1 MANRDLLKEAI
12 ADAKSVKEAAIAN
25 AKAALEEAFTPYLKE
40 KFTAKLAEME
50 KEDMDEAKHE
60 EMDENYG
67 EEKMEE
73 KMSNPV
79 MRHGMKGDDKE
90 EKRTEK
96 MKYGKDLGEAE
107 DMDEEMDLDEL
118 LAELDEEMGKD
129 KDMEENLNED
139 ARTDA
144 EEEGYEDGMEDEKE
158 DEEEDEI
165 DLEDMTE
172 DELKDL
178 IEDVIE
184 DMVRAGELEAG
195 ENFESDE
202 DEEEDIDIDME
213 SEEEITERKK
223 EGYDDREDESVSARR
238 GKEADK
244 KQSFKARRDD
254 SYGKFGKRD
263 AEAAGKASG
272 PGKNKIN
279 KENLNEEED
288 MMDEGLL
295 DKIKDIYNDKE
306 LLAKL
311 ITVDGKKM
319 SIKDL
324 LQLAASGATGGMK
337 QSGAGKGPFNTEGV
351 EEDKRTDAEEEGYLD
366 GMRDEKEDMMREI
379 EELAST
385 LAETKLLN
393 AKLLYSNKIF
403 RAKNLN
409 ETQKVK
415 VLEAFDK
422 ASSVKEAKLIYET
435 LTTVRETKAAVNE
448 SVRGMASKAAGMAP
462 EKKPILEVNDQFARW
477 KVLAGIKN
485 N

>member
-1 MANRDLLKEAI
+1 MSNRKMLEEAI
-12 ADAKSVKEAAIAN
+12 ADAKSVKETAIAN

-50 KEDMDEAKHE
+50 AEDMEEAKE

-67 EEKMEE
+67 KEDMEE
-73 KMSNPV
+73 MSNPV
-79 MRHGMKGDDKE
+79 MRHGLKGDDKE
-90 EKRTEK
+90 EIETEK
-96 MKYGKDLGEAE
+96 MREE
-107 DMDEEMDLDEL
+107 ETMDEMDLDEL
-118 LAELDEEMGKD
+118 LAELEEEMSAD
-129 KDMEENLNED
+129 KEMEESLNED

-144 EEEGYEDGMEDEKE
+144 EEEGYLDGMKDEKE
-158 DEEEDEI
+158 DEEDKEEDEI

-172 DELKDL
+172 EELKDL

-366 GMRDEKEDMMREI
+366 GMRDEMDDMMREI

-385 LAETKLLN
+385 LAEVKLLN
-393 AKLLYSNKIF
+393 AKLLYTNKIF
-403 RAKNLN
+403 RAKNLT
-409 ETQKVK
+409 ESQKVK

-422 ASSVKEAKLIYET
+422 AATVKDAKLIFET
-435 LTTVRETKAAVNE
+435 LTAVKETKAVNE
-448 SVRGMASKAAGMAP
+448 SVRGMASKATGMAP
-462 EKKPILEVNDQFARW
+462 EKKPILEVDNQFARW
-477 KVLAGIKN
+477 QVLAGIKK
-485 N
+485 

>member
-1 MANRDLLKEAI
+1 VDKTMANRNLLKEAI

-40 KFTAKLAEME
+40 KFSAKLAEME
-50 KEDMDEAKHE
+50 AEDMDEAKE
-60 EMDENYG
+60 EMDENYS

-129 KDMEENLNED
+129 EDMEENLNED

-158 DEEEDEI
+158 DEEDDEI

-195 ENFESDE
+195 ESFESDE

-213 SEEEITERKK
+213 DEEEITERKK

-244 KQSFKARRDD
+244 KQSFKDRRDD

-288 MMDEGLL
+288 MMDEGML
-295 DKIKDIYNDKE
+295 DKLKAVYNDPE
-306 LLAKL
+306 VLGKL

-319 SIKDL
+319 SLKDFL
-324 LQLAASGATGGMK
+324 ALAASGATGGMK
-337 QSGAGKGPFNTEGV
+337 KSGAGKTSSIG
-351 EEDKRTDAEEEGYLD
+351 EDARTDAEEEGYLD
-366 GMRDEKEDMMREI
+366 GMKDEKEDMMREI

-393 AKLLYSNKIF
+393 AKLLYTNKIF

-422 ASSVKEAKLIYET
+422 AASVKDAKLIYET
-435 LTTVRETKAAVNE
+435 LTTVKETKTAVTE
-448 SVRGMASKAAGMAP
+448 SMRGMASKAAGMAP

-477 KVLAGIKN
+477 QILAGIKRN
-485 N
+485 

>member
-1 MANRDLLKEAI
+1 MANRNLLKEAI

-40 KFTAKLAEME
+40 KFSAKLAEME
-50 KEDMDEAKHE
+50 AEDMDEAKE
-60 EMDENYG
+60 EMDENYS
-67 EEKMEE
+67 EEGMEE
-73 KMSNPV
+73 MSNPV
-79 MRHGMKGDDKE
+79 MRRGLKGDDKE

-96 MKYGKDLGEAE
+96 MREE
-107 DMDEEMDLDEL
+107 SEVEEMDLDEL

-129 KDMEENLNED
+129 EDMEENLNED

-195 ENFESDE
+195 EKFE

-213 SEEEITERKK
+213 DEEEIVAERKHYGGNKGDKPRKSTAK
-223 EGYDDREDESVSARR
+223 EKDELLKEEDINEIDLNVTDMEAILSILAGGIGVPLAALAATYAKDGIEAVKRLVK
-238 GKEADK
+238 GKV
-244 KQSFKARRDD
+244 
-254 SYGKFGKRD
+254 
-263 AEAAGKASG
+263 
-272 PGKNKIN
+272 
-279 KENLNEEED
+279 KEND
-288 MMDEGLL
+288 
-295 DKIKDIYNDKE
+295 
-306 LLAKL
+306 
-311 ITVDGKKM
+311 
-319 SIKDL
+319 
-324 LQLAASGATGGMK
+324 
-337 QSGAGKGPFNTEGV
+337 
-351 EEDKRTDAEEEGYLD
+351 RTDAEEEGYLD
-366 GMRDEKEDMMREI
+366 GMRDEKEDMMKEI

-385 LAETKLLN
+385 LSETKLLN
-393 AKLLYSNKIF
+393 AKLLYTNKIF

-422 ASSVKEAKLIYET
+422 ATSVRDAKLIYET
-435 LTTVRETKAAVNE
+435 LTTVKETKTAVTE
-448 SVRGMASKAAGMAP
+448 SMRGMASKAAGMAP

-477 KVLAGIKN
+477 QILAGIKRN
-485 N
+485 

>member
-50 KEDMDEAKHE
+50 KEDMDEAKE
-60 EMDENYG
+60 EMDENYS

-118 LAELDEEMGKD
+118 LAELDEELGK
-129 KDMEENLNED
+129 KEDMEENLNED

-144 EEEGYEDGMEDEKE
+144 EEEGYLDGMKDEKE
-158 DEEEDEI
+158 DEKDDEI

-172 DELKDL
+172 EELKDL

-195 ENFESDE
+195 EKFED
-202 DEEEDIDIDME
+202 DEEEDIDIDIE
-213 SEEEITERKK
+213 DEEEITEMKK
-223 EGYDDREDESVSARR
+223 QGYDDREDESVSARR

-263 AEAAGKASG
+263 AEATGKASG

-288 MMDEGLL
+288 MMDEGML
-295 DKIKDIYNDKE
+295 DKLKAVYNDPE
-306 LLAKL
+306 VLGKL

-319 SIKDL
+319 SLKDFL
-324 LQLAASGATGGMK
+324 ALAASGATGGMK
-337 QSGAGKGPFNTEGV
+337 KSGAGKTSSIG
-351 EEDKRTDAEEEGYLD
+351 EDARTDAEEEGYLD
-366 GMRDEKEDMMREI
+366 GMHDEKEDMMREI

-385 LAETKLLN
+385 LSETKLLN
-393 AKLLYSNKIF
+393 AKLLYTNKIF

-422 ASSVKEAKLIYET
+422 ATSVRDAKLIYET
-435 LTTVRETKAAVNE
+435 LTTVKETKTAVTE
-448 SVRGMASKAAGMAP
+448 SMRGMASKAAGMAP

>member
-40 KFTAKLAEME
+40 KFSAKLAEME
-50 KEDMDEAKHE
+50 AE
-60 EMDENYG
+60 EEVEENYS

-79 MRHGMKGDDKE
+79 MRRGLKGDDKE
-90 EKRTEK
+90 ERRTEK
-96 MKYGKDLGEAE
+96 MREE
-107 DMDEEMDLDEL
+107 SEVEEMDLDEL

-129 KDMEENLNED
+129 EDVEENLNED

-195 ENFESDE
+195 ESFESDE

>member
-40 KFTAKLAEME
+40 KFSAKLAEME
-50 KEDMDEAKHE
+50 AE
-60 EMDENYG
+60 EEVEENYS

-79 MRHGMKGDDKE
+79 MRKDLKGDDTE

-96 MKYGKDLGEAE
+96 MREE
-107 DMDEEMDLDEL
+107 DTMDEMDLDEL

-129 KDMEENLNED
+129 KEMEETLNEQ
-139 ARTDA
+139 
-144 EEEGYEDGMEDEKE
+144 EEEEMEMDS
-158 DEEEDEI
+158 EEEVEGEEEEEI

-172 DELKDL
+172 EELKDL

-195 ENFESDE
+195 EEFEADEEEGEEEEEIDFEEE
-202 DEEEDIDIDME
+202 DEEEMVA
-213 SEEEITERKK
+213 ERA
-223 EGYDDREDESVSARR
+223 Y
-238 GKEADK
+238 
-244 KQSFKARRDD
+244 
-254 SYGKFGKRD
+254 YGKN
-263 AEAAGKASG
+263 
-272 PGKNKIN
+272 PGNKDRKSTQ
-279 KENLNEEED
+279 KERGELVKEEED
-288 MMDEGLL
+288 MMDENVL
-295 DKIKDIYNDKE
+295 DKLKDLYTDKE
-306 LLAKL
+306 LLSKI
-311 ITVDGKKM
+311 ITVDGQKV

-324 LQLAASGATGGMK
+324 LQLAASGAAGGMK
-337 QSGAGKGPFNTEGV
+337 KSGAEKGPFNTEESV
-351 EEDKRTDAEEEGYLD
+351 EMDK
-366 GMRDEKEDMMREI
+366 MKEEI

-393 AKLLYSNKIF
+393 AKLLYTNKIF

-422 ASSVKEAKLIYET
+422 ATSVKDAKLIYET
-435 LTTVRETKAAVNE
+435 LTAVKETKTAVTE
-448 SVRGMASKAAGMAP
+448 SMRGMASKAVGIAP

-477 KVLAGIKN
+477 QILAGIKRN
-485 N
+485 

>member
-50 KEDMDEAKHE
+50 KEDMDEAKE
-60 EMDENYG
+60 EMDENYS

-79 MRHGMKGDDKE
+79 MRKGLKGDDTE

-96 MKYGKDLGEAE
+96 MREEE
-107 DMDEEMDLDEL
+107 DTMDEMDLDEL

-195 ENFESDE
+195 ESFESDE

-213 SEEEITERKK
+213 DEEEMVSERA
-223 EGYDDREDESVSARR
+223 Y
-238 GKEADK
+238 
-244 KQSFKARRDD
+244 
-254 SYGKFGKRD
+254 Y
-263 AEAAGKASG
+263 
-272 PGKNKIN
+272 GKNKGDKPRKSTA
-279 KENLNEEED
+279 KEKDELLKEEED
-288 MMDEGLL
+288 MMDEGAL
-295 DKIKDIYNDKE
+295 DKLKAIYNDPEMLGKI
-306 LLAKL
+306 
-311 ITVDGKKM
+311 ITVDGKKV
-319 SIKDL
+319 SLKDFL
-324 LQLAASGATGGMK
+324 GLAASGATGGMK

-351 EEDKRTDAEEEGYLD
+351 E
-366 GMRDEKEDMMREI
+366 MDEAKDEMDEMKKEI

-422 ASSVKEAKLIYET
+422 AFSVKDAKLIYET
-435 LTTVRETKAAVNE
+435 LTTVKETKTAVTE
-448 SVRGMASKAAGMAP
+448 SMRGMASKAVGIAP

>member
-50 KEDMDEAKHE
+50 KEDMDEAKE
-60 EMDENYG
+60 EMDENYS

-79 MRHGMKGDDKE
+79 MRKGLKGDDTE

-96 MKYGKDLGEAE
+96 MREE
-107 DMDEEMDLDEL
+107 EETMDEMDLDEL

-195 ENFESDE
+195 ESFESDE

-213 SEEEITERKK
+213 DEEEMVSERA
-223 EGYDDREDESVSARR
+223 Y
-238 GKEADK
+238 
-244 KQSFKARRDD
+244 
-254 SYGKFGKRD
+254 Y
-263 AEAAGKASG
+263 
-272 PGKNKIN
+272 GKNKGDKPRKSTA
-279 KENLNEEED
+279 KEKDELLKEEED

-324 LQLAASGATGGMK
+324 LQLAASGAAGGMK
-337 QSGAGKGPFNTEGV
+337 KSGAEKGPFNTEGV
-351 EEDKRTDAEEEGYLD
+351 EMDEAKEE
-366 GMRDEKEDMMREI
+366 MDEMKKEI

-435 LTTVRETKAAVNE
+435 LTTVKETKAAVNE

-477 KVLAGIKN
+477 QVLAGIKRN
-485 N
+485 

>member
-1 MANRDLLKEAI
+1 
-12 ADAKSVKEAAIAN
+12 
-25 AKAALEEAFTPYLKE
+25 
-40 KFTAKLAEME
+40 
-50 KEDMDEAKHE
+50 
-60 EMDENYG
+60 
-67 EEKMEE
+67 
-73 KMSNPV
+73 
-79 MRHGMKGDDKE
+79 
-90 EKRTEK
+90 
-96 MKYGKDLGEAE
+96 
-107 DMDEEMDLDEL
+107 
-118 LAELDEEMGKD
+118 
-129 KDMEENLNED
+129 
-139 ARTDA
+139 
-144 EEEGYEDGMEDEKE
+144 
-158 DEEEDEI
+158 
-165 DLEDMTE
+165 MTE
-172 DELKDL
+172 EELKDL

-195 ENFESDE
+195 EEFESDE

-213 SEEEITERKK
+213 DEEEITEMKK
-223 EGYDDREDESVSARR
+223 QGYDDREDESVSARR

-263 AEAAGKASG
+263 AEAKGKVSG

-288 MMDEGLL
+288 MMDEGML
-295 DKIKDIYNDKE
+295 DKLKAVYNDPE
-306 LLAKL
+306 VLGKL

-319 SIKDL
+319 SLKDFL
-324 LQLAASGATGGMK
+324 SLAASGATGGMK
-337 QSGAGKGPFNTEGV
+337 KSGAEKGPFNTEEGV

-385 LAETKLLN
+385 LSETKLLN
-393 AKLLYSNKIF
+393 AKLLYTNKIF

-422 ASSVKEAKLIYET
+422 ATSVRDAKLIYET
-435 LTTVRETKAAVNE
+435 LTTVKETKTAVTE
-448 SVRGMASKAAGMAP
+448 SMRGMASKAVGIAP

-477 KVLAGIKN
+477 KVLAGIKK
-485 N
+485 